1 MRKIILPD
9 ILPGKEAHLK
19 LAPETRVSSLI
30 KEQTPPLTARES
42 AVLVML
48 NPTKDNNGNTVRDKN
63 KWTLLLIKRNTY
75 HGVHS
80 GQIAFPGGKCEI
92 YDIDYKATACR
103 EAYEE
108 LRIDQEKIEII
119 GELTKLYVPP
129 SNFTIY
135 PILAI
140 NNGIETYFPE
150 EREVTD
156 YLHIPLG
163 LFNPENAKKCRVE
176 ITPNSWIHAPGYLIN
191 GHIIWGATAMII
203 AELYQIVN

>member
-75 HGVHS
+75 HGVHL
-80 GQIAFPGGKCEI
+80 
-92 YDIDYKATACR
+92 DR
-103 EAYEE
+103 
-108 LRIDQEKIEII
+108 
-119 GELTKLYVPP
+119 
-129 SNFTIY
+129 
-135 PILAI
+135 
-140 NNGIETYFPE
+140 
-150 EREVTD
+150 
-156 YLHIPLG
+156 
-163 LFNPENAKKCRVE
+163 
-176 ITPNSWIHAPGYLIN
+176 
-191 GHIIWGATAMII
+191 
-203 AELYQIVN
+203 